1 MMDGLVFDDVDI
13 ADNGA
18 ILLGEQFVCDA
29 HHPRPVRII
38 THAHADH
45 LLHINKSLKASEK
58 VIATPITR
66 DIIGVLRGREVAESI
81 QPLDYGQT
89 FEYGGEKVTLY
100 QAFHIP
106 GSAQVLLENGEK
118 SRILYTGDFRYP
130 GVKLIETD
138 ILVTEATYGN
148 PDCVRDFADT
158 VGFELI
164 ELVKQQIEKGPVYIF
179 GYYGKVQEVVK
190 ILNDS
195 DVDYPILVPEKIF
208 QILNICRK
216 HGSPLKDYYL
226 SNSKA
231 GEEIR
236 KSRHIGVY
244 HMGASRWVGQDGVR
258 VVLSG
263 WQFDVPCKQIGERK
277 YQVALSDHADFN
289 QLIEYIEQVRPR
301 LVITDGYRA
310 RDASLLAL
318 EIQNRLGI
326 RAVSLPR

>member
-1 MMDGLVFDDVDI
+1 MGDLIFDEVDI

-18 ILLGEQFVCDA
+18 ILLGEQFVCEA

-45 LLHINKSLKASEK
+45 MLHIKTSLNASEK

-66 DIIGVLRGREVAESI
+66 
-81 QPLDYGQT
+81 DYGQT
-89 FEYGGEKVTLY
+89 FEYGGEKVTLFP
-100 QAFHIP
+100 AFHIP

-130 GVKLIETD
+130 GAKIIETD

-148 PDCVRDFADT
+148 PECVRDFADT
-158 VGFELI
+158 VGSELI
-164 ELVKQQIEKGPVYIF
+164 QLVKQRIEEGPVYIF

-190 ILNDS
+190 ILNES
-195 DVDYPILVPEKIF
+195 DVDFPILVPEKIF
-208 QILNICRK
+208 QILNVCQK
-216 HGSPLKDYYL
+216 HGSVLKDYYL
-226 SNSKA
+226 SKSKT

-236 KSRHIGVY
+236 RSRHIGVY

-277 YQVALSDHADFN
+277 YQVALSDHADFKH
-289 QLIEYIEQVRPR
+289 LIEYIEQVRPR
-301 LVITDGYRA
+301 LVVTDGYRA

-326 RAVSLPR
+326 HAVSLPR